1 MEVQP
6 LPPHPSLEHYKKQA
20 KTLLKSL
27 GARDP
32 AALERLHE
40 NHPQFRRRTP
50 EDRARVQL
58 QLSDAQLV
66 IAREHD
72 FASWPKFR
80 AAVEALA
87 RGNSSISRFEQA
99 ADAIVDGDIATLES
113 LLGED
118 PTLITARSERRHR
131 ATLLHYAGSNGIEG
145 YRQKAPQNLVEI
157 ARLLLARGAEVDAVA
172 DMYGNNDTTFTLTAT
187 SIHPAEAGVL
197 VPLLELLLAHGAS
210 VNGPPNAFPIV
221 TACLANGRPQGAHF
235 CASHG
240 ANLDLESAA
249 GIGALDRVR
258 SYFAPDGSLLPTATV
273 RQRNAGFMWACEYGQ
288 DPVVE
293 FLLDH
298 GVDVMTDVGGM
309 TGPHWAVTGWNDST
323 LKILLGRGA
332 KLEARNRYGGTLLS
346 NAVWAVFHSHPVHRW
361 PREQA
366 DYLPMIA
373 RLLAAGANP
382 HSVGRPTGNGQI
394 DQLLERYER

>member
-1 MEVQP
+1 MDVQP
-6 LPPHPSLEHYKKQA
+6 LPPHPSLAHYKKQA
-20 KTLLKSL
+20 KTLLKAL
-27 GARDP
+27 AARDQG
-32 AALERLHE
+32 ALERLRE
-40 NHPQFRRRTP
+40 NHPQFRKRTP
-50 EDRARVQL
+50 QELAAVRL
-58 QLSDAQLV
+58 QLADAQLV

-72 FASWPKFR
+72 FASWPKFH

-87 RGNSSISRFEQA
+87 RGNSPISRFEQA
-99 ADAIVDGDIATLES
+99 ADAIVDGDIATLQR
-113 LLGED
+113 LLDQD
-118 PTLITARSERRHR
+118 PALITARSERRHR
-131 ATLLHYAGSNGIEG
+131 ATLLHYVGSNGIEG

-157 ARLLLARGAEVDAVA
+157 TRLLLARGAEVDAVA
-172 DMYGNNDTTFTLTAT
+172 DMYGDNDTAFTLAAT

-197 VPLLELLLAHGAS
+197 LPLLELLLAHGAS

-221 TACLANGRPQGAHF
+221 PACLANGRPQGAHF
-235 CASHG
+235 CATHG
-240 ANLDLESAA
+240 ADLDLEGAA
-249 GIGALDRVR
+249 GIGDLDRVR
-258 SYFAPDGSLLPTATV
+258 SHFALDGTLLPTATV

-323 LKILLGRGA
+323 LEILLARGA
-332 KLEARNRYGGTLLS
+332 NLEAKNGYGGTLLS

-361 PREQA
+361 PRAQA
-366 DYLPMIA
+366 DYLPMIE
-373 RLLAAGANP
+373 RLLAEGANP
-382 HSVGRPTGNGQI
+382 NSVGRPTGNGQI